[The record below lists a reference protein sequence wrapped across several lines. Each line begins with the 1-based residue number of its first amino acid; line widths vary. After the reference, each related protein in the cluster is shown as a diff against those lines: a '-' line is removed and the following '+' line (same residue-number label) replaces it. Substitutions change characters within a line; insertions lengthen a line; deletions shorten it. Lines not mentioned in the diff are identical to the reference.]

1 MKPIEHKFAALESLG
16 AAGFEHKNGTLHT
29 HLLATHELLKRWG
42 ASAALCDA
50 GLYHSAYSTAGFQK
64 TMVTLDLR
72 SDIANTIGK
81 DAEAMVYLY
90 CACDREVVYPNFKN
104 QAAVEFKDRFTN
116 EIFVMSE
123 EQASAFCELTV
134 ANELELISLNEAYKT
149 RHRVTLL
156 ELFDSMKMHLS
167 KKAIAAYQS
176 TLS

>member
-90 CACDREVVYPNFKN
+90 CACDREVVYPNFRN

-116 EIFVMSE
+116 EVFVMSE
-123 EQASAFCELTV
+123 EQARAFCELTI
-134 ANELELISLNEAYKT
+134 ANELELISLNEAYKAK
-149 RHRVTLL
+149 HRVTLL
-156 ELFDSMKMHLS
+156 ELFDSMKKHLS
-167 KKAIAAYQS
+167 KNAIAAYQS